1 MSRLKTLRTQRKLS
15 IDRVSA
21 ETGIPKPYLVAM
33 EEGRLGS
40 LPPAHRQPYLEQY
53 QKYLGNG
60 RRISEDTLLEGITE
74 RAVAR
79 TSTDP
84 LDALAGTATVTSRG
98 RDEMPVMR
106 LLLGSFVATM
116 VFVLA
121 FRIVQVLTNGPE
133 AEVVEEPVTVAEAAR
148 PAGPTVTPEAPAAE
162 PEDPATGP
170 QRPEGHHLLAV
181 RTIHPVR
188 IEARVG
194 DAIVHDGMVEGGQT
208 ITAEGEGEISL
219 EVSDLSRVHI
229 EFDGNRIEPLHNL
242 SSARRLVFVRDT
254 P

>member
-1 MSRLKTLRTQRKLS
+1 MSRLKQLRTQRKLT
-15 IDRVSA
+15 IERVSA

-60 RRISEDTLLEGITE
+60 RRVSEDSLLEGITE

-84 LDALAGTATVTSRG
+84 LDALAGTGTVTSRT
-98 RDEMPVMR
+98 RDEMPVAR

-116 VFVLA
+116 VLVLT
-121 FRIVQVLTNGPE
+121 FRIGQVLLQGQGA
-133 AEVVEEPVTVAEAAR
+133 AEVDEPVAQAEAAR
-148 PAGPTVTPEAPAAE
+148 PARAAPEAPAAE
-162 PEDPATGP
+162 PAPEAPSAEP
-170 QRPEGHHLLAV
+170 ERPLGHHQLSV

-194 DAIVHDGMVEGGQT
+194 DELVHAGLVEGGQV
-208 ITAEGEGEISL
+208 ITAEGEGEISV
-219 EVSDLSRVHI
+219 EISDLSRVHI
-229 EFDGNRIEPLHNL
+229 EFDGSRIEPLHNL